1 MMAGSL
7 SVDILSVGN
16 VSLQKM
22 NQMSLRVKSG
32 LTQRA
37 QMMWEVKGERLL

>member
-32 LTQRA
+32 LTKRG
-37 QMMWEVKGERLL
+37 VS